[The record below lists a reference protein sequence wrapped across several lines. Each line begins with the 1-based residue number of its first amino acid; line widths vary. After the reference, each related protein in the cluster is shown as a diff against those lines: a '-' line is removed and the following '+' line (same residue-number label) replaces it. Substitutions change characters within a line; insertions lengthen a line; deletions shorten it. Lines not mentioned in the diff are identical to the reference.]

1 MRELEKALGL
11 DPENAE
17 DNAYINF
24 LQFGRIREIA
34 KDVDEYSLTFEH
46 DNQLYVAISS
56 GQTIRAEKFKHM
68 TDDAVKHWLQLLFDI
83 RMAFKGGDTHAANL
97 N

>member
-1 MRELEKALGL
+1 MNRRLSEALEL
-11 DPENAE
+11 DP
-17 DNAYINF
+17 DQDSAYLNF

-56 GQTIRAEKFKHM
+56 GQTVRAEKFKHM
-68 TDDAVKHWLQLLFDI
+68 SDDAVKHWLTLL
-83 RMAFKGGDTHAANL
+83 L
-97 N
+97 NVRGIAV

>member
-1 MRELEKALGL
+1 MTTELEKVLGL
-11 DPENAE
+11 DPEDSK

-34 KDVDEYSLTFEH
+34 KEVDCYSLTFEH

-68 TDDAVKHWLQLLFDI
+68 SDDAVKHWLKLLLNI
-83 RMAFKGGDTHAANL
+83 RGIAA
-97 N
+97 

>member
-1 MRELEKALGL
+1 MNDYE
-11 DPENAE
+11 
-17 DNAYINF
+17 NF

-34 KDVDEYSLTFEH
+34 NEVDCYSLTFEH

-68 TDDAVKHWLQLLFDI
+68 TDDAVKHWLKLLLNI
-83 RMAFKGGDTHAANL
+83 RGIAA
-97 N
+97 

>member
-1 MRELEKALGL
+1 MTIEFEKKASGL
-11 DPENAE
+11 DPEDAK

-34 KDVDEYSLTFEH
+34 KEVDCYSLTFEH

-56 GQTIRAEKFKHM
+56 GQTVRAEKFKHM
-68 TDDAVKHWLQLLFDI
+68 SDEAVKHWLQLLFNI
-83 RMAFKGGDTHAANL
+83 KMGLRHTA
-97 N
+97 

>member
-1 MRELEKALGL
+1 MTTELEKALGL
-11 DPENAE
+11 DPEDAK

-34 KDVDEYSLTFEH
+34 KKVDCYSLTFEH
-46 DNQLYVAISS
+46 DSQLYVAISS

-68 TDDAVKHWLQLLFDI
+68 SDDAVKHWLKLLLNI
-83 RMAFKGGDTHAANL
+83 RRIAA
-97 N
+97 

>member
-1 MRELEKALGL
+1 MTTEFERALGL
-11 DPENAE
+11 DPEDAK

-34 KDVDEYSLTFEH
+34 KEVDCYSLTFEH

-68 TDDAVKHWLQLLFDI
+68 SDNAIKHWLKLLLNI
-83 RMAFKGGDTHAANL
+83 RGIAV
-97 N
+97 

>member
-1 MRELEKALGL
+1 MSREFETALGL
-11 DPENAE
+11 DPEDAK

-34 KDVDEYSLTFEH
+34 KEVDCYSLTFEH

-56 GQTIRAEKFKHM
+56 GQTIRAEKFKYM
-68 TDDAVKHWLQLLFDI
+68 SDDAVKHWLKLLLNI
-83 RMAFKGGDTHAANL
+83 RGIVA
-97 N
+97 